1 MVLIISTKRAL
12 YFRGHPQ
19 RNRAVNAN
27 RAAKNKLLS
36 SSVICFAEQTFR
48 SFDVYLLKLS
58 SRCVSATS
66 NCSQV
71 DDLLKFVL
79 LEEIFDD
86 RLVVKIPANYDD
98 ACFSQRL
105 CVRILRA
112 VSEYANEPHTGKRS
126 QFPGYVTTNKSVRPS
141 QQN

>member
-12 YFRGHPQ
+12 DFRGHSQ

-27 RAAKNKLLS
+27 RTAKNKLLS
-36 SSVICFAEQTFR
+36 SSLMCFAEQAHR

-58 SRCVSATS
+58 SRRVSATS

-79 LEEIFDD
+79 LEKIFDD
-86 RLVVKIPANYDD
+86 RLVVKIPANYSD
-98 ACFSQRL
+98 A
-105 CVRILRA
+105 
-112 VSEYANEPHTGKRS
+112 
-126 QFPGYVTTNKSVRPS
+126 
-141 QQN
+141 